1 MLLSL
6 NNMDIK
12 EIARLFSEGHFDLAA
27 PFLTETVTWHIYE
40 EKQALTG
47 KKAVLDF
54 AAQIAEYFRSVTTAF
69 ETSGCIAEGN
79 TVAVYG
85 KATFSRN
92 GNTIN
97 SVNSCDVYE
106 FDAAGN
112 IVNIHS
118 YCNSSRPA

>member
-1 MLLSL
+1 MQQ
-6 NNMDIK
+6 K
-12 EIARLFSEGHFDLAA
+12 EIALLFSEGQFDKTAE
-27 PFLTETVTWHIYE
+27 FLTETVTWYIYE

-85 KATFSRN
+85 KARFLRN
-92 GNTIN
+92 KKLIN

>member
-1 MLLSL
+1 MQQ
-6 NNMDIK
+6 K
-12 EIARLFSEGHFDLAA
+12 EIARLFSEGQFDKTAEFLA
-27 PFLTETVTWHIYE
+27 ETVTWHIYE
-40 EKQALTG
+40 EKQLLQG

-54 AAQIAEYFRSVTTAF
+54 AAQIAEYFQSVTTAF

-85 KATFSRN
+85 KATFFRN

-118 YCNSSRPA
+118 YCNSNRPA

>member
-1 MLLSL
+1 MHQ
-6 NNMDIK
+6 K
-12 EIARLFSEGHFDLAA
+12 EIARLFSGGQFDKTAEFLA
-27 PFLTETVTWHIYE
+27 ETVTWHIYE

-69 ETSGCIAEGN
+69 ETSGCITEGN

-106 FDAAGN
+106 FDTAGN